1 MNDSPGWAAPGSSP
15 SDGERPGAPETP
27 ATPESGSD
35 ARPPAEGRKWAERQP
50 PPGDW
55 QSPGAPQAP
64 EPPAG
69 PQQPAP
75 GGWNRGGTGPGSPY
89 GYPGGPGQ
97 WGKPPAA
104 KPGVIPLRPLDM
116 GEILDGA
123 VATMRRHWRSVFAIT
138 LVIATVVQIADVLLK
153 KYAFPAVPVMSEEP
167 DLQELADSLTDTL
180 LSSLGTAFVQFIAG
194 ILATALLT
202 MVFSRAVI
210 GRASSVGEAWR
221 DARPQLPRLVG
232 LALAIG
238 LGAAALATVLL
249 LPGLLTRNTGLL
261 LIGGL
266 AALPLLLWLAIKFT
280 LASPALMLEKSGI
293 VTALRRSSKLV
304 QGSWWRIFGITA
316 LTAVITVVVS
326 FVILTPISALAL
338 VVAGGLDGFDQQTLA
353 TSWSFLV
360 ISGIGA
366 VIVQTVTIP
375 MQAGVTVLLY
385 VDQRI
390 RREALDLELARA
402 AGLQEY
408 GADPAAPPTAG

>member
-15 SDGERPGAPETP
+15 SDGERPGAPDSP
-27 ATPESGSD
+27 GPGSD
-35 ARPPAEGRKWAERQP
+35 ARPPAEGRKWADRQP

-55 QSPGAPQAP
+55 QSPGAPRAP
-64 EPPAG
+64 ETPAG

-89 GYPGGPGQ
+89 GYPGGPGR

-138 LVIATVVQIADVLLK
+138 LVIATIVQVADVLLK

-167 DLQELADSLTDTL
+167 DLQELVDSLTDTL

-202 MVFSRAVI
+202 MVFSRAVV

-238 LGAAALATVLL
+238 LGAAVLATVLL
-249 LPGLLTRNTGLL
+249 LPGVLTRSTGLL
-261 LIGGL
+261 LLGGL
-266 AALPLLLWLAIKFT
+266 AALPLLLWLAIRFT

-316 LTAVITVVVS
+316 LTAIITLVVS
-326 FVILTPISALAL
+326 FAILIPINGLAL
-338 VVAGGLDGFDQQTLA
+338 LIAGGLDGFDQQTLA

-402 AGLQEY
+402 AGLHEY
-408 GADPAAPPTAG
+408 GSDPAAPPTAG

>member
-1 MNDSPGWAAPGSSP
+1 
-15 SDGERPGAPETP
+15 
-27 ATPESGSD
+27 
-35 ARPPAEGRKWAERQP
+35 
-50 PPGDW
+50 
-55 QSPGAPQAP
+55 
-64 EPPAG
+64 
-69 PQQPAP
+69 
-75 GGWNRGGTGPGSPY
+75 
-89 GYPGGPGQ
+89 
-97 WGKPPAA
+97 
-104 KPGVIPLRPLDM
+104 M

-138 LVIATVVQIADVLLK
+138 LVIATVVQVADVLLK

-167 DLQELADSLTDTL
+167 DLQELVDSLTDTL

-202 MVFSRAVI
+202 MVFSRAVV

-238 LGAAALATVLL
+238 LGAAVLATVLL
-249 LPGLLTRNTGLL
+249 LPGVLTRSAGLL
-261 LIGGL
+261 LLGGL
-266 AALPLLLWLAIKFT
+266 AALPLLLWLAIRFT

-316 LTAVITVVVS
+316 LTAIITLVVS
-326 FVILTPISALAL
+326 FAILIPINGLAL
-338 VVAGGLDGFDQQTLA
+338 LIAGGLDGFDQQTLA

-402 AGLQEY
+402 AGLHEY
-408 GADPAAPPTAG
+408 GSDPAAPPTAG